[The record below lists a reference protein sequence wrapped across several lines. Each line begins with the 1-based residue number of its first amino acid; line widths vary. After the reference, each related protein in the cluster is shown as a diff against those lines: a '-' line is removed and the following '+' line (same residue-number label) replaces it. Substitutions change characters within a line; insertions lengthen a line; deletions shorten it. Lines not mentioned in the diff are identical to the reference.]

1 MLYKKV
7 HRQHVKE
14 WRIGRKF
21 KFFGVQEI
29 TREPYIDGSY
39 IKVRYVMYNEELK
52 DVDDTIISM
61 TGEESG
67 RMWFDKNI
75 ITWLN

>member
-1 MLYKKV
+1 M
-7 HRQHVKE
+7 
-14 WRIGRKF
+14 
-21 KFFGVQEI
+21 QEI